1 MINHSIVPDNFNTSI
16 IKPIAKD
23 PKQST
28 NSINN
33 LRPVAISES
42 FANLY
47 ERILLEEIKK
57 SHSEEQEQFGFKS
70 KSSCSHAI
78 FALKNLI
85 KICELRQRSFWW
97 NLRSLS

>member
-1 MINHSIVPDNFNTSI
+1 MINYSIVPDMFNTSI

-23 PKQST
+23 PKQPT
-28 NSINN
+28 NSFSN

-57 SHSEEQEQFGFKS
+57 THSEDNEQFWIQNKIVLLTRYLCV
-70 KSSCSHAI
+70 KTADQ
-78 FALKNLI
+78 NL
-85 KICELRQRSFWW
+85 
-97 NLRSLS
+97 